1 MIIMIKKCKILN
13 YNRYQGLI
21 VVKFGDIQVQFPCD
35 EDIIGNECYVKD
47 LRNGLFVL
55 SSEEEF
61 VKENSKKRS
70 SKVKND
76 IVEIDESNVK

>member
-1 MIIMIKKCKILN
+1 MIKKCKILN

-21 VVKFGDIQVQFPCD
+21 VVMFDNIQIQFPCD
-35 EDIIGNECYVKD
+35 EDINGNECYVKD
-47 LRNGLFVL
+47 LCNGTFAL

-70 SKVKND
+70 SKVKKD
-76 IVEIDESNVK
+76 IVEIDESDIK